1 MDRDVLGRV
10 TDFVGPPPPMAE
22 DEVTKTIE
30 RYTAGIPSS
39 AFLAVGL
46 GAMAVSLVGHL
57 AGRRRWAS
65 LVAQWVPAI
74 LVMGVYNKLVKL
86 EGHDQLDR
94 GFEGR
99 LARVEERGPRP
110 VAY

>member
-10 TDFVGPPPPMAE
+10 TDLVGPPPPMAE

-39 AFLAVGL
+39 AFLAIGL
-46 GAMAVSLVGHL
+46 GAIAVSLAGHL
-57 AGRRRWAS
+57 TGRGRWTS

-74 LVMGVYNKLVKL
+74 LLMGIYNKLVKL
-86 EGHDQLDR
+86 AGHDQLDR
-94 GFEGR
+94 GYEGR
-99 LARVEERGPRP
+99 LAAVEERGPRP